1 MLFDYHEGWELIR
14 LNQLGIFGG
23 GKTPSTADKTNWGG
37 TIPWISSKEV
47 KSEVIS
53 GTAEHL
59 TVSGARDLVQYP
71 VNSLVF
77 VVRSGILRRTFPI
90 AILGVQSTVNQ
101 DIKVL
106 RLYHDKIATFVQ
118 YCLKALEP
126 IILTKYLRPGTT
138 VESIE
143 FDKFEKL
150 ILPLPP
156 LSEQYR
162 ILENLQNMLLLCNN
176 YRLLDETLTKLD
188 TKLQFD
194 LTQSILQ
201 NAIQGKLVPQDPNDK
216 PVQIQCKNPIIR
228 RDNSYYRTAK
238 GEEICIDEQLP
249 FEIPSNW
256 TWIGLFDICDVQ
268 YGYPF
273 DSTKFNDNKKGV
285 PLVRIRDLLPNKT
298 KTFTT
303 EIVSDEYFVNDEDML
318 IGMDGN
324 FNLVYWSGGQAYL
337 NQRVCK
343 IKCKYES
350 VNKQFI
356 GLYLQYALKNLDNKS
371 YTTVQHLSDKQLRS
385 IIVPIPPYNE
395 QNKIVEEYTKCI
407 LLTNQLSY

>member
-1 MLFDYHEGWELIR
+1 MRISNLGQIERGSGIKRNETSSNGLPCIRYGEIYTTYDICAIDIKTKTSEQIFNRSHKASFGDLLIT
-14 LNQLGIFGG
+14 LTGETKEDI
-23 GKTPSTADKTNWGG
+23 GKTIAYLGQNELAVGG
-37 TIPWISSKEV
+37 
-47 KSEVIS
+47 
-53 GTAEHL
+53 
-59 TVSGARDLVQYP
+59 DL
-71 VNSLVF
+71 
-77 VVRSGILRRTFPI
+77 
-90 AILGVQSTVNQ
+90 AILKNHQLDPLFLSYFMASPYAIGTKSSLSTGDQIIHLGVG
-101 DIKVL
+101 KL
-106 RLYHDKIATFVQ
+106 
-118 YCLKALEP
+118 
-126 IILTKYLRPGTT
+126 
-138 VESIE
+138 ESI
-143 FDKFEKL
+143 L
-150 ILPLPP
+150 IPIPP
-156 LSEQYR
+156 KAEQLRIVRAIQSVNLKISELNDTYMSLLSIDSE
-162 ILENLQNMLLLCNN
+162 ITN
-176 YRLLDETLTKLD
+176 
-188 TKLQFD
+188 KLQY
-194 LTQSILQ
+194 SILKL
-201 NAIQGKLVPQDPNDK
+201 AIQGKLVPQDPNDK

-395 QNKIVEEYTKCI
+395 QNNIVEKYTKCI

>member
-1 MLFDYHEGWELIR
+1 MIFEKQKSIEPNGEFFEYIDLDSIDSQKHAIRKSKRTAVNGCTPRARRFLQKGDVLF
-14 LNQLGIFGG
+14 
-23 GKTPSTADKTNWGG
+23 
-37 TIPWISSKEV
+37 
-47 KSEVIS
+47 
-53 GTAEHL
+53 
-59 TVSGARDLVQYP
+59 
-71 VNSLVF
+71 
-77 VVRSGILRRTFPI
+77 
-90 AILGVQSTVNQ
+90 STV
-101 DIKVL
+101 
-106 RLYHDKIATFVQ
+106 R
-118 YCLKALEP
+118 P
-126 IILTKYLRPGTT
+126 YLRNVAIVTEEYADCIGSTGFFVCHHHPDLLPEYLYFLMLSDYVTMGLN
-138 VESIE
+138 EKMKGEKAPSISNE
-143 FDKFEKL
+143 DVYSWL
-150 ILPLPP
+150 YPIPP
-156 LSEQYR
+156 ESEQSR
-162 ILENLQNMLLLCNN
+162 IVKKVTELLENITTMSDLNSQLMSLDKGIHSLLNS
-176 YRLLDETLTKLD
+176 
-188 TKLQFD
+188 
-194 LTQSILQ
+194 SIL
-201 NAIQGKLVPQDPNDK
+201 NYAIQGKLVPQDPNDK
-216 PVQIQCKNPIIR
+216 PIQIQCKNPIIR

-256 TWIGLFDICDVQ
+256 TWVGLFDICDVQ

-318 IGMDGN
+318 VGMDGN

>member
-1 MLFDYHEGWELIR
+1 MTL
-14 LNQLGIFGG
+14 
-23 GKTPSTADKTNWGG
+23 
-37 TIPWISSKEV
+37 
-47 KSEVIS
+47 
-53 GTAEHL
+53 
-59 TVSGARDLVQYP
+59 
-71 VNSLVF
+71 
-77 VVRSGILRRTFPI
+77 
-90 AILGVQSTVNQ
+90 
-101 DIKVL
+101 
-106 RLYHDKIATFVQ
+106 
-118 YCLKALEP
+118 
-126 IILTKYLRPGTT
+126 LTK
-138 VESIE
+138 
-143 FDKFEKL
+143 
-150 ILPLPP
+150 
-156 LSEQYR
+156 
-162 ILENLQNMLLLCNN
+162 
-176 YRLLDETLTKLD
+176 
-188 TKLQFD
+188 
-194 LTQSILQ
+194 
-201 NAIQGKLVPQDPNDK
+201 
-216 PVQIQCKNPIIR
+216 PITGGH
-228 RDNSYYRTAK
+228 NHYYRTAK

-285 PLVRIRDLLPNKT
+285 PLVGIRDLLPNKT

-318 IGMDGN
+318 ISMDGN

-385 IIVPIPPYNE
+385 IIVPI
-395 QNKIVEEYTKCI
+395 
-407 LLTNQLSY
+407 LT